1 MSESNPELNDYLEG
15 RISFEE
21 FERRR
26 EERIK
31 AKQKVTLTRL
41 GQVSK

>member
-1 MSESNPELNDYLEG
+1 MSESSPELNDYLEG
-15 RISFEE
+15 RMSFEE

-41 GQVSK
+41 GHVSK